1 MLNFDFFRKIE
12 MLNAQKS
19 FFEIVNFFVSNLTE
33 KSKILRLFCNIKKK
47 KKYCDL
53 TKKFYLQKIVK
64 KISNFFSGKYLGYFS
79 KKLSILWENS

>member
-1 MLNFDFFRKIE
+1 

-19 FFEIVNFFVSNLTE
+19 FFEIVNFDVSDLTE

-47 KKYCDL
+47 KYCDL
-53 TKKFYLQKIVK
+53 TKKVLFTEQIVK